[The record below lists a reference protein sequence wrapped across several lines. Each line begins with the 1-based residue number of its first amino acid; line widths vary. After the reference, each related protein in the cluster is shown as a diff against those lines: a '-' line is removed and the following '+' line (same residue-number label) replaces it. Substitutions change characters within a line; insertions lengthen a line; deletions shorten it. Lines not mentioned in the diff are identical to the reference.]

1 MTESSGELLADSVL
15 GEPRRYTSR
24 EVADAVNVPVHRA
37 RRFWRALGFAN
48 VDPAA
53 VEFTAS
59 DIRALRLLVGVISE
73 TVDEDQAVH
82 FIRLLGRMMSRLAGT
97 HVDLVRE
104 RPSAEPS
111 PGIAADVEWL
121 LGYAWR
127 RHMGVAMGSLHAQ
140 QSRSAPSI
148 LGVGFADIVGFTEL
162 SSGLSDAELTHVIER
177 FEGRTADI
185 VTMHAGS
192 VVKVLGDELLFVAN
206 DANTI
211 ADIAIHLVEAFQAD
225 RDVPGVR
232 IGVTI
237 GPVVRHLGDVFG
249 TTVNLASRLTTTA
262 APNTILTAD
271 ELAAT
276 LIEHDDYEL
285 QHLGHRNLR
294 GLGQRRVFR
303 LDRRSN

>member
-1 MTESSGELLADSVL
+1 
-15 GEPRRYTSR
+15 
-24 EVADAVNVPVHRA
+24 
-37 RRFWRALGFAN
+37 
-48 VDPAA
+48 
-53 VEFTAS
+53 
-59 DIRALRLLVGVISE
+59 
-73 TVDEDQAVH
+73 
-82 FIRLLGRMMSRLAGT
+82 MMSRLAGS
-97 HVDLVRE
+97 HVELVRE
-104 RPSAEPS
+104 RLDETGSTGTSDASSAKPA

-121 LGYAWR
+121 LGCAWR
-127 RHMGVAMGSLHAQ
+127 RHMGVAMGSLQAQ
-140 QSRSAPSI
+140 QSRSAPAI

-177 FEGRTADI
+177 FEGRTADS
-185 VTMHAGS
+185 VTMHGGS
-192 VVKVLGDELLFVAN
+192 VVKMLGDELLFVAHE
-206 DANTI
+206 ANTI

-232 IGVTI
+232 IGVTM

-303 LDRRSN
+303 LDRRNN